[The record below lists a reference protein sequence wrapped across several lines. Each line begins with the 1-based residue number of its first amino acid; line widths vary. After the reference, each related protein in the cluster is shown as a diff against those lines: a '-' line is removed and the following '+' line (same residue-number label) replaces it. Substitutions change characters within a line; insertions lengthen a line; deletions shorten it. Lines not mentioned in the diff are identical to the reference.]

1 MIKAFQKEHKQVFDA
16 LKLIQQAGIRSKQSR
31 QTLLSI
37 KDLLVHHLAKEDK
50 TLYPLLLASND
61 QTTRATAREY
71 IKDMQV
77 TSRVVLAFFDKYSS
91 DNLTASQSLDAD
103 FITDI
108 ITLMKKLQLRIAREE
123 KFLYPLAQI
132 EIDKK

>member
-61 QTTRATAREY
+61 QTTRYTAREY

>member
-31 QTLLSI
+31 ETLRSI
-37 KDLLVHHLAKEDK
+37 KNLLVNHLAKEDK